1 MLSGA
6 FNGSSVFL
14 RVMNGSDWLTIG
26 GQMSHSTTENNSSI
40 DITSKQN
47 GHSFRDLQDI
57 EGLKTF
63 DVSGELIFNNDVAF
77 DFLKA
82 AYTNKSINL
91 FQVVYGDVTVSGNV
105 TEFKAMVSSWGE
117 ASPDNDKMTASVTLN
132 SSEQWYEGLEFEQ
145 FNAAVDGEFFTS
157 TGQPFFVRV

>member
-1 MLSGA
+1 MLTGA

-26 GQMSHSTTENNSSI
+26 GQMSHSTTENNASI

-47 GHSFRDLQDI
+47 GYSFRDLQDL

-63 DVSGELIFNNDVAF
+63 DVTGELIFNSDTAF
-77 DFLKA
+77 DFCKD
-82 AYTNKSINL
+82 AYVNKSINL
-91 FQVVYGDVTVSGNV
+91 FQVVYGDITNGGNV
-105 TEFKAMVSSWGE
+105 TEFKAMVVSWSE
-117 ASPDNDKMTASVTLN
+117 ASPDNDKMTASITLN
-132 SSEQWYEGLEFEQ
+132 SSEEWASELEFEQ
-145 FNAAVDGEFFTS
+145 FNADVDGEFFTS